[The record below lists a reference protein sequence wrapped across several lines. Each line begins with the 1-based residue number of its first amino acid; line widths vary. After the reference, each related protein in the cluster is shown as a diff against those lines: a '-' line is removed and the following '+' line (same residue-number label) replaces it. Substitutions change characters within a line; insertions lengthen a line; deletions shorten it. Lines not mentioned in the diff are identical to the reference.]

1 MNDNTALRALLKDE
15 CGLCKAAGLIA
26 AQGNRDAELRLF
38 AVRCVRQVQSLMPSP
53 YLSEMI
59 DAAERYALGEISS
72 DEARELY
79 GHLVNNLVL
88 LSDLQK
94 QGVSYAAFLAVSAVT
109 SLFHDTSSVA
119 ADTSEAVLELVREVE
134 KTKLGNA
141 AWHAHEQ
148 MLSIQLQDFEA
159 MFCRAETAP
168 TRPEPVVPRMA
179 EGDGEYSPR
188 TFSPQAFDNIPME
201 ELDAAWLRV
210 VGEMRWAGNVLS
222 TPQLRDSV
230 LKLTQ
235 VRQEMNLVPLSFVA
249 AMS

>member
-1 MNDNTALRALLKDE
+1 MRGSDALRALLKDE
-15 CGLCKAAGLIA
+15 CDLHKAASLIA
-26 AQGNRDAELRLF
+26 ARGDRDAELRLF

-79 GHLVNNLVL
+79 GHLVHSLNL
-88 LSDLQK
+88 LSELQK
-94 QGVSYAAFLAVSAVT
+94 QGVSCAAFLGVSAVA
-109 SLFHDTSSVA
+109 SLFHDTPSVA
-119 ADTSEAVLELVREVE
+119 TDTAEAVRELVKEVE
-134 KTKLGNA
+134 KTKPVNA
-141 AWHAHEQ
+141 AWQAHEQ

-159 MFCRAETAP
+159 MFCQAETVH
-168 TRPEPVVPRMA
+168 TRPEPVVPCMA
-179 EGDGEYSPR
+179 EGDGEYCPR
-188 TFSPQAFDNIPME
+188 TSSPQAFDSILIE

-210 VGEMRWAGNVLS
+210 VGEMSWAGNLLS
-222 TPQLRDSV
+222 TPQLRDSA